1 MVSPICIGVPGRAR
15 LRIKGL
21 YRNGMI
27 SSTLDRGMK
36 RQRGVQHFSASVL
49 TGNVLIIYDI
59 SVLDINVITH
69 SIEKILSNPEDI
81 PETAPPITETEFVAL
96 PWHAVPLET
105 VLQQIGLSVDYFQ
118 RGLSH
123 NDAGERLARYG
134 LNSLPEP
141 KKRSDIEIFFGQFKT
156 LPVYLLFGAAAVSIF
171 TAGPVDALIILSVV
185 GINATVGFFT
195 ERQAE
200 RTIESLKSLGPSHC
214 LLIRDSMEIETFA
227 EFIVPGD
234 LMVLRPGSFIPADG
248 RIVQH
253 NNLFVDESA
262 LTGECEPVEKV
273 STALL
278 IINIPVADRVNMV
291 YRGTFITGG
300 NGVAVVVATGKETEV
315 GKIHALITDIMV
327 SETPLE
333 RQLDAMGN
341 QISMVAAGLCAGMFA
356 IGMLQGLGLLEML
369 SSSISLAVAAI
380 PEGLPAVATTT
391 LALGIQRMRRQNV
404 IIRHLEAIETLGC
417 TRVVCLDK
425 TGTLTYNRMAV
436 GEVYCDSMP
445 FELREDGFWSEG
457 KKIYAEGNLALKR
470 LLEAGILNS
479 DVRIVNF
486 HPKSD
491 PVYKRN
497 GTSLGFGQQGDD
509 LKMEGSP
516 TEKALVLAAFKAGID
531 VLEVRNKYPLISME
545 YRTEKRNYIRAIHS
559 NGKKRFIFIKGAPH
573 EVLELC
579 SRHLTGGRIRR
590 LRMEDRIDIIDQ
602 NDKMAGRGM
611 RVLGLAYGMF
621 KPDAAEESNGKD
633 LIWLGLT
640 AILDPLRQGVKD
652 VIKTFHNA
660 GIRTVMITGDQ
671 SMTATAIGRELSL
684 SHDESMEVLEAQ
696 RLSDMEPEV
705 LKGLASRVHIF
716 ARVSPAHKL
725 RIVRAIKAAGDVVAM
740 TGDGINDGP
749 ALKAADIGIA
759 MGYQG
764 SDVAREVADVILEDD
779 NLSSIAETISHGR
792 TIYTNIRKS
801 VHFLLA
807 TNFSEILMMSGSL
820 TFGLGQ
826 PLNPVQL
833 LWINL
838 VSDIL
843 PGLALALEPPEPDV
857 MKRPPRDP
865 AEPIITRDSLM
876 QMGRESIVLTA
887 GGMAAYGW
895 GIYRYGLGPRA
906 GTIAFS
912 TLAAGQLIHSLSC
925 RSEYYTVFDKE
936 RLPANPYLNG
946 ALALTLGMQ
955 VLTLTFPPLRG
966 LLRLSPIG
974 ILDAVVVAGGAIMP
988 FFVNEAIKAKTR
1000 KALPTGTKEEDSCQD
1015 TPFSLQNQS
1024 LKVTPT
1030 NCVTR

>member
-1 MVSPICIGVPGRAR
+1 MVSPICISVPGRAR

-21 YRNGMI
+21 YRNSKI
-27 SSTLDRGMK
+27 SSALDRGMK
-36 RQRGVQHFSASVL
+36 RQRGVTHFSVSVL
-49 TGNVLIIYDI
+49 TGNVLVIYDNKI
-59 SVLDINVITH
+59 LDVNVITH
-69 SIEKILSNPEDI
+69 HIEKILSNPEDI
-81 PETAPPITETEFVAL
+81 PETAPPIAATEFTAL

-105 VLQQIGLSVDYFQ
+105 VFQRLGLSVDYFQ
-118 RGLSH
+118 RGLSQ
-123 NDAGERLARYG
+123 NDARERLARYG

-156 LPVYLLFGAAAVSIF
+156 LPVYLLLGASAVSF
-171 TAGPVDALIILSVV
+171 LTAGPVDALIILSVV
-185 GINATVGFFT
+185 GINAAVGFFT

-214 LLIRDSMEIETFA
+214 LLIRDGMEIETSA
-227 EFIVPGD
+227 EFICPGD
-234 LMVLRPGSFIPADG
+234 LMALRPGSFVPADG

-262 LTGECEPVEKV
+262 LTGESEPVEKV
-273 STALL
+273 SAALS

-291 YRGTFITGG
+291 YRGAFITGG
-300 NGVAVVVATGKETEV
+300 NGVAVVIATGKETEV
-315 GKIHALITDIMV
+315 GKIHALITDISV

-333 RQLDAMGN
+333 RQLDSMGN
-341 QISMVAAGLCAGMFA
+341 QISMAAAGLCVGMFI

-391 LALGIQRMRRQNV
+391 LALGIQRMRKQNV

-425 TGTLTYNRMAV
+425 TGTLTYNRMTV
-436 GEVYCDSMP
+436 GEVYCDFTP

-457 KKIYAEGNLALKR
+457 KKISQEGSPALKR

-479 DVRIVNF
+479 DVSILN
-486 HPKSD
+486 S
-491 PVYKRN
+491 
-497 GTSLGFGQQGDD
+497 QGDN

-516 TEKALVLAAFKAGID
+516 TEKALVLAAFKTGID
-531 VLEVRNKYPLISME
+531 VFDVRNSYPLISME
-545 YRTEKRNYIRAIHS
+545 YRTEKRNYIRSIHS
-559 NGKKRFIFIKGAPH
+559 NGKKRFVFIKGAPH

-579 SRHLTGGRIRR
+579 SRHLNGGRARR
-590 LRMEDRIDIIDQ
+590 LRVEDKIDIIDR

-611 RVLGLAYGMF
+611 RVLGLAYGMIT
-621 KPDAAEESNGKD
+621 PHHSQDTMLSNGNTHAQVSGARFTGEENNAN
-633 LIWLGLT
+633 LIWLGLA
-640 AILDPLRQGVKD
+640 AILDPLRQGAKD

-671 SMTATAIGRELSL
+671 SMTAAAIGRELNL
-684 SHDESMEVLEAQ
+684 SSDESMEILEAQ
-696 RLSDMEPEV
+696 QLSDMDSDA
-705 LKGLASRVHIF
+705 LTGLAHSVHIF

-725 RIVRAIKAAGDVVAM
+725 RIVKAIQSAGDVVAM

-749 ALKAADIGIA
+749 ALKAADIGVA

-764 SDVAREVADVILEDD
+764 TDVAREVADVVLEDD
-779 NLSSIAETISHGR
+779 NLSSMAETISHGR

-820 TFGLGQ
+820 TFSLGQ

-838 VSDIL
+838 VSDIF

-857 MKRPPRDP
+857 MKRAPRDP
-865 AEPIITRDSLM
+865 KEPIITRDSIM

-925 RSEYYTVFDKE
+925 RSEYYTIFDKE
-936 RLPANPYLNG
+936 RLPANPYLSG
-946 ALALTLGMQ
+946 ALVLTLGMQ
-955 VLTLTFPPLRG
+955 VLTLIFPPLRN

-974 ILDAVVVAGGAIMP
+974 ILDAVVAAGGAIAP
-988 FFVNEAIKAKTR
+988 LLINEAIKTKTR
-1000 KALPTGTKEEDSCQD
+1000 KALLSGTENQIQQSEIKEESSCQD
-1015 TPFSLQNQS
+1015 MPFSLQNQ
-1024 LKVTPT
+1024 
-1030 NCVTR
+1030 